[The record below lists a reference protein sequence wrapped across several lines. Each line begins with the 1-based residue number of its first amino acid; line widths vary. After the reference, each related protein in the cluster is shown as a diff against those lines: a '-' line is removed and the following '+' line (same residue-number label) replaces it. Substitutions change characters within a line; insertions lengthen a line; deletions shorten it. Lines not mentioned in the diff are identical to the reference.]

1 MTLVRYC
8 CCNASPAVKCC
19 TQDPT
24 PNCAACGCVID
35 NTSTQ
40 AQCIQDGGFLSAGA
54 LIGCHGQCCT
64 KVEKSYG
71 YDFAFCA
78 DYDFCS
84 CPNNIPNS
92 YYGHP
97 TLPLV
102 TYTSAQQIF
111 DQDLQCANANFF
123 IRRYGGNRQTA
134 VVRDIRMQ
142 PVGGVDY
149 ATQTPLLDQD
159 EYACEFIWA
168 NTTYPWT
175 SSSGQSYKQK
185 IMGTYTWAHNLGS
198 FSTPFTGYFTRLAGG
213 TPAYNCHIDSDYFP
227 MTVPTDSSNYDIH
240 NAKKW
245 LEGKSWEYVNSY
257 PNHFNVSTSY
267 FHHQFGNGNNG
278 ATLTRGE
285 QIQAGDILNGYISGF
300 YTNKDLYLI
309 GRPKS
314 ETCIE
319 LGGLPPNYQW
329 QLCTEAVSGDAA
341 FAPQDYVINSD
352 WYRKTWTATGTLPA
366 NTASTSANVEFKVFK
381 KGGAGTGQTFAFQI
395 AFDGATR
402 GWKATNNNNYPIFGI
417 VGNRWMRSS
426 NVAQDQSI
434 INLRYNFNAA
444 IITASARQ
452 VSSPLGAYPY
462 PHSTNGYSNVTISS
476 VPANWTR
483 EDYRKF
489 QEEILIDDSSDDLDD
504 LSMDL
509 TTLPAITHTNNSDA
523 VNAPIVNNTI
533 SVTLTDANP
542 RKNSWANITKY
553 FEWGAGVVSQT
564 ITPPTAVIK
573 MPELFICQSSFDK
586 EGDWVGNLGVD
597 GNCEHTMVFKDES
610 MPNQSWYGNRQRR
623 FFSNFVY
630 GGITFQVNN
639 PANPIPTVQGCNE
652 RCTAHILLSGQSTQS
667 IDNYY
672 IAIKDGNKTL
682 LLFGDNFLGTVSGG
696 LRFKTV
702 PSGQY
707 TTTIT
712 ATSLSSGSVPLNRF
726 TSTMVVPVG
735 GLSHGIWD
743 FWFANSAFTYLANA
757 GGYGRY
763 TMADSIYVYG
773 EPSAQNTNAE
783 LRNMPPAQYAV
794 NAEPYTQVVGTTF
807 FNGYAKNLYMKSLL
821 APFAYGYFTPNN
833 TDLYSGWHLPP
844 NDDAIEI
851 QGVNMTLLSGNG
863 VNQMQA
869 KTLWKTGAVTGEKI
883 YDYEPTLSCMTVPNE
898 SFTGTQTVKFKTRGG
913 EAVVNSIT
921 SLATPKITGISPPR
935 GIIAGGYDLTLTG
948 TNLSQVVG
956 LHEARINNRSNSG
969 TTIRPDFT
977 IVSQT
982 NTQIVL
988 TVTPAVYT
996 FAGLASGGVEPND
1009 YNLIM
1014 QGNVGGLIFDFYK
1027 NQMHGGNQFLFV
1039 NAPVITSKTPPT
1051 GTIAGGTTVTVD
1063 GRNFKWVNSITIGGV
1078 SVTYTLTTTGANA
1091 YKRFTF
1097 VTPSSVAG
1105 VVDIVINTDG
1115 GTSSIPFTYV

>member
-8 CCNASPAVKCC
+8 CCNTLPAAKCC

-24 PNCAACGCVID
+24 PNCATCGCVID

-71 YDFAFCA
+71 YDFAFCTN
-78 DYDFCS
+78 YDFCS
-84 CPNNIPNS
+84 CPTNIPNS
-92 YYGHP
+92 YNGKP

-111 DQDLQCANANFF
+111 DQDLQCANSNFF
-123 IRRYGGNRQTA
+123 IRRYGGNRQESVT
-134 VVRDIRMQ
+134 RDIRMQ

-168 NTTYPWT
+168 NSTFPYI
-175 SSSGQSYKQK
+175 SSGGQSYKQK

-198 FSTPFTGYFTRLAGG
+198 FSTPFTGYIVMNGSNPT
-213 TPAYNCHIDSDYFP
+213 YVCHVNSALFS
-227 MTVPTDSSNYDIH
+227 MTVPTDSTYAANNSERWMIGLSATGDLTNYT
-240 NAKKW
+240 
-245 LEGKSWEYVNSY
+245 
-257 PNHFNVSTSY
+257 NVGGSY
-267 FHHQFGNGNNG
+267 FHHYFGSSGN
-278 ATLTRGE
+278 LSRGE
-285 QIQAGDILNGYISGF
+285 EIEAGDLLVGGQTAF

-309 GRPKS
+309 GRPKT

-319 LGGLPPNYQW
+319 SAGTYPNFYY
-329 QLCTEAVSGDAA
+329 QLCTEAISGDAF
-341 FAPQDYVINSD
+341 FAPAATDQ
-352 WYRKTWTATGTLPA
+352 TWTASGTLTANGA
-366 NTASTSANVEFKVFK
+366 NTTQNIFMEVQK
-381 KGGAGTGQTFAFQI
+381 KGGSGTGQTYAFTI
-395 AFDGATR
+395 AFDPATR
-402 GWKATNNNNYPIFGI
+402 GWKCTNANIAPIFKIKGKRTLRH
-417 VGNRWMRSS
+417 NS
-426 NVAQDQSI
+426 NVTL
-434 INLRYNFNAA
+434 NTTVNFSSPFG
-444 IITASARQ
+444 TANARQ

-476 VPANWTR
+476 DPANWTR
-483 EDYRKF
+483 ENYRKF

-509 TTLPAITHTNNSDA
+509 TTLPTITHTNNSN
-523 VNAPIVNNTI
+523 VQAPIVTNTI
-533 SVTLTDANP
+533 SVTLTDAKK
-542 RKNSWANITKY
+542 RKNNWGIITKH
-553 FEWGAGVVSQT
+553 FEYGAGVVSQT
-564 ITPPTAVIK
+564 LTPPTAIIK
-573 MPELFICQSSFDK
+573 MPELFQCNTFFDK
-586 EGDWVGNLGVD
+586 EGDWVGDLGVS
-597 GNCEHTMVFKDES
+597 GNCEHTMIFKDES
-610 MPNQSWYGNRQRR
+610 FTNQSWYGNRQRR
-623 FFSNFVY
+623 FYSNFVY
-630 GGITFQVNN
+630 GSIIYQTNN

-652 RCTAHILLSGQSTQS
+652 RCTAHVLLSGQSTQS

-672 IAIKDGNKTL
+672 IAIKDGNKSL
-682 LLFGDNFLGTVSGG
+682 LLFGDNFLGSVSGG
-696 LRFKTV
+696 LRLMTLPSRIYSTV
-702 PSGQY
+702 
-707 TTTIT
+707 IT
-712 ATSLSSGSVPLNRF
+712 ATSLSSGSVPANRF

-743 FWFANSAFTYLANA
+743 FWFANSAYSYLSFNQ
-757 GGYGRY
+757 GGEKF
-763 TMADSIYVYG
+763 TMASSIYVYG

-783 LRNMPPAQYAV
+783 LRNMPPAPYAV

-821 APFAYGYFTPNN
+821 APFAYGNFYSHTS
-833 TDLYSGWHLPP
+833 DLYVGWHLPP

-921 SLATPKITGISPPR
+921 SLPTPKITGISPPR
-935 GIIAGGYDLTLTG
+935 GTIAGGYNLTLTG
-948 TNLSQVVG
+948 ANLSQVVG

-969 TTIRPDFT
+969 TTIRPDFA

-1014 QGNVGGLIFDFYK
+1014 QGNVGGLLFDFYK